1 MEAGAAVAARGRS
14 ATSSPTPWNG
24 LGDAVIALRRR
35 VAEEGNPA
43 AALQLAML
51 EALRGEYDGAKEA
64 AETAFLA
71 FKAAGRRREAA
82 TAAGVLGK
90 LYFESIGNH
99 PVARGWYAR
108 GERLLATEGACP
120 ERGWLLLAPVGCVV
134 SDAAELERRAREAL
148 ALGEQFDDLPL
159 QCKALADLGLALV
172 SMGRI
177 DEGLTRLDEALTLI
191 STREVCEPWVVGQA
205 ACSLVSACERT
216 GDLSRL
222 DAWKSVIGTGSAD
235 DEVLLYFCHC
245 RSAYGALLCQ
255 AGRWAEAESAL
266 RLAFGAA
273 ETTRYADHR
282 ARCRSALADLR
293 IRQGRLEEASQ
304 LLRGLDDYVDAAHPR
319 AHLHLARREPEL
331 AAAVLRRALR
341 ELGADRLRSA
351 PLLLLLVEAE
361 LQHGDQA
368 AATTACDRLDAVAAE
383 VGLPFVQAQAA
394 LARGRLAARGDDASA
409 AATAFEQG
417 LCALSGEDWPLFRAA
432 LHLELARALSGRD
445 KAAAVA
451 EARAALAVFE
461 RVGAPETEDATALLR
476 GLGVQVHLSRA
487 RPAGPL
493 DQLSPREREVLELLG
508 QGLSNP
514 EIARTLV
521 VSRKTVEH
529 HVTSIL
535 GKLGLRSRAE
545 AAVYAVT
552 VAVA

>member
-1 MEAGAAVAARGRS
+1 M
-14 ATSSPTPWNG
+14 
-24 LGDAVIALRRR
+24 
-35 VAEEGNPA
+35 
-43 AALQLAML
+43 
-51 EALRGEYDGAKEA
+51 
-64 AETAFLA
+64 
-71 FKAAGRRREAA
+71 
-82 TAAGVLGK
+82 
-90 LYFESIGNH
+90 
-99 PVARGWYAR
+99 
-108 GERLLATEGACP
+108 
-120 ERGWLLLAPVGCVV
+120 
-134 SDAAELERRAREAL
+134 
-148 ALGEQFDDLPL
+148 
-159 QCKALADLGLALV
+159 
-172 SMGRI
+172 
-177 DEGLTRLDEALTLI
+177 
-191 STREVCEPWVVGQA
+191 
-205 ACSLVSACERT
+205 
-216 GDLSRL
+216 
-222 DAWKSVIGTGSAD
+222 
-235 DEVLLYFCHC
+235 
-245 RSAYGALLCQ
+245 
-255 AGRWAEAESAL
+255 
-266 RLAFGAA
+266 
-273 ETTRYADHR
+273 
-282 ARCRSALADLR
+282 
-293 IRQGRLEEASQ
+293 
-304 LLRGLDDYVDAAHPR
+304 
-319 AHLHLARREPEL
+319 
-331 AAAVLRRALR
+331 LRRALR